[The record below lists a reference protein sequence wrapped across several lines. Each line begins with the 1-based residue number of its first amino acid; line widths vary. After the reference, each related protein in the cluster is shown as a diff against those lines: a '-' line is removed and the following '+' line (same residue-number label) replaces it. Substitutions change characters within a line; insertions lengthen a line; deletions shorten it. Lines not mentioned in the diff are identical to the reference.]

1 MNCKFLAGLLLL
13 SGCAAMTAEKNIW
26 PNPGFE
32 SWNDADNK
40 PASPAWRWSIQKMK
54 GGNEFAF
61 LGRSA
66 AEHHSGKYSLHM
78 KDTNP
83 GHVNN
88 VLQYHFAPSEIQ
100 ALSGKI
106 LGFSAWVRQIRAD
119 EPRKVGI
126 GINCHTASGK
136 SVNAFDWIDTTQET
150 GWTHLAAR
158 LKVPAD
164 AKDLRAVLYCAN
176 NFNNTA
182 EAYFDDILLTTGPVV
197 KHPAEPLKKSMTSVT
212 TSPFYLPFAPAPRA
226 WKLRF
231 SGYQP
236 KETVRNA
243 DFTLYRNPKQTGD
256 LVMLDCRTDLLNR
269 RYDLSNV
276 PQGKLGFEAKLS
288 VNLPLWVNLIA
299 GNGKKTTLFLKQGTP
314 EKNGLYSYSGTFP
327 SHPSELKTIAIH
339 IHKSALEGK
348 EELRVSGMGLT
359 APAGTPAPA
368 FYPSPEAENYIR
380 EYQKKLVVTDDG
392 QKRPEIR
399 RGTWFE
405 NGRYQYLLGPWI
417 YNNNGDWRDPVRNNP
432 LKIDHIAYRV
442 GPGKEQFDALCF
454 NSAQMSAA
462 PKLPGQALYG
472 LGIPENAKWQE
483 KDFADFVRRFKGMSL
498 VVDFAFSFDHEL
510 NFEDPVRRR
519 EVDQRCGT
527 WHAFNPACPEHPDG
541 ERYYRDLMT
550 GGTKMLMK
558 NRMNVGVYE
567 LFNESVYAC
576 QCRFNIR
583 AFAGK
588 MKEKYGSIE
597 QANRSWNTIFTGF
610 EDLAGATSLDQY
622 PGLWVEWWNFLAGRY
637 GEVLKHYRDIVRSI
651 DRRPNVYF
659 CEMLAV
665 SQIWNSFMDYRI
677 IADAMDVLA
686 IEGGWRY
693 GHSSSDLQAK
703 NGMEAVVF
711 EAGTHWYVCDFF
723 AALSKGKKP
732 IINNE
737 HYCWRAEY
745 GLRAPSKRTDM
756 ATSLWMELMH
766 GSSGNFTYVL
776 DKRSFDY
783 KTPEQAKQNVIQP
796 SYKSSSLLNP
806 YNWPPSELVGFRM
819 FREELEPYRDQILPF
834 PRTKAPSVAIYHSYT
849 THAMNQL
856 VRGLDFRPRM
866 QRWYSTLLHSHYPLT
881 FVFDSDLKK
890 GLPPNI
896 RALVIPCAEYETE
909 EALEGIR
916 AFLRRGGTVIADSEA
931 FQFDDHTR
939 KRTDASLPGA
949 LRLSSRDNASADR
962 LLASLKARNIPRHGT
977 LESADSNAVLTG
989 TDLQI
994 IDRGDFKLVFLAGM
1008 LDIVPR
1014 KVKLKLNL
1022 DDSGSFYLTDIVHK
1036 RLYVPE
1042 NGERWSAQ
1050 QLRDGLELVLPS
1062 QERVVFVLERKRPQ
1076 NVTRYTQADVRKEFR
1091 DTQKESARIL
1101 REFRERSDRK
1111 KAVEAEARIYRD
1123 VNVSKCRPL
1132 DIRKFVNMHYR
1143 DEKAGDHKG
1152 GAFDQGPKDFSAI
1165 RPGRI
1170 LAAGVPFDLIDSD
1183 RNNGKGLIILAGRDR
1198 NYFPLE
1204 VRNIPVGRK
1213 AKHLYFLHTMGWGGP
1228 EGERILTYHIT
1239 YADGTTCEIP
1249 IRSRLEIAPWM
1260 DGRVILVPYAKVGL
1274 ESSNPEGVIHLQNYR
1289 WTNPHP
1295 EKEIRSLDIVS
1306 SCAGGV
1312 PAIAAITTEEE

>member
-1 MNCKFLAGLLLL
+1 MKNRLLSGILFLAGTV
-13 SGCAAMTAEKNIW
+13 MTATEPNLW

-32 SWNDADNK
+32 SWNETDNK

-61 LGRSA
+61 LGRTS
-66 AEHHSGKYSLHM
+66 EEKHSGNYSLRM

-83 GHVNN
+83 GPVNN
-88 VLQYHFAPSEIQ
+88 VLQYHFAPSEIRK
-100 ALSGKI
+100 LGGKI

-126 GINCHTASGK
+126 GINCYTAAGK
-136 SVNAFDWIDTTQET
+136 HVNAYDWIDTTEET
-150 GWTHLAAR
+150 GWTHLAVR
-158 LKVPAD
+158 LKIPAD

-182 EAYFDDILLTTGPVV
+182 EACFDDILLTTGPVV
-197 KHPAEPLKKSMTSVT
+197 KHKPEPLKKSMTASVS
-212 TSPFYLPFAPAPRA
+212 SPFYLPFTPAPRA

-236 KETVRNA
+236 KAAVRNA
-243 DFTLYRNPKQTGD
+243 DFTLHRNPKQTGK
-256 LVMLDCRTDLLNR
+256 LVVLECRTDLLNR

-276 PQGKLGFEAKLS
+276 PQGKLGFDAKLS
-288 VNLPLWVNLIA
+288 ADLPLWVNLIA
-299 GNGKKTTLFLKQGTP
+299 GDGKKTTLSLKQGSP
-314 EKNGLYSYSGTFP
+314 GENGFYTYSGTFP
-327 SHPSELKTIAIH
+327 SHPSELKMISIH
-339 IHKSALEGK
+339 IPADALAGKS
-348 EELRVSGMGLT
+348 ELRISGMGLT
-359 APAGTPAPA
+359 APAGTPGPVFA
-368 FYPSPEAENYIR
+368 PSPEAEKYIR
-380 EYQKKLVVTDDG
+380 EYRKELVVTDDG

-405 NGRYQYLLGPWI
+405 NGKYKYLLGPWI
-417 YNNNGDWRDPVRNNP
+417 YNSNGDWRDPVRNNP
-432 LKIDHIAYRV
+432 LKIDHIAYRI
-442 GPGKEQFDALCF
+442 GPGKEQFDALGF

-472 LGIPENAKWQE
+472 LGIPENAQWQE
-483 KDFADFVRRFKGMSL
+483 TEFAKFVRGFKGMSL
-498 VVDFAFSFDHEL
+498 VVDFAFSFDREL
-510 NFEDPVRRR
+510 EFEDPVRRR

-541 ERYYRDLMT
+541 DRYYRDLMT

-576 QCRFNIR
+576 LCRFNIR
-583 AFAGK
+583 AFADR
-588 MKEKYGSIE
+588 MKKKYGSIE

-610 EDLAGATSLDQY
+610 DDLAEATALDPY

-637 GEVLKHYRDIVRSI
+637 GEVLKRYRDLVRSI

-693 GHSSSDLQAK
+693 GHPSMDLRGK

-711 EAGTHWYVCDFF
+711 ETGTHWYVCDFF
-723 AALSKGKKP
+723 AALSGGKKP
-732 IINNE
+732 VINNE

-745 GLRAPSKRTDM
+745 GLRAPSRRTDM
-756 ATSLWMELMH
+756 VTSLWMELMH

-776 DKRSFDY
+776 DKRSYDY

-806 YNWPPSELVGFRM
+806 YNWPPEELVGFRM
-819 FREELEPYRDQILPF
+819 FTEELEPYREQILPF
-834 PRTKAPSVAIYHSYT
+834 PRTGAPSVAIYHSYT

-866 QRWYSTLLHSHYPLT
+866 QRWHSALLHSHYPLT
-881 FVFDSDLKK
+881 FVFDNDLKK

-896 RALVIPCAEYETE
+896 RALLVPCAEYETE
-909 EALEGIR
+909 EALDGIR
-916 AFLRRGGTVIADSEA
+916 NFLRRGGIVIADTEA
-931 FQFDDHTR
+931 FRFDDHAR
-939 KRTDASLPGA
+939 KRPQDHLSGVV
-949 LRLSSRDNASADR
+949 RLSSRENASSAR
-962 LLASLKARNIPRHGT
+962 LLAHLKARDIPRYGA
-977 LESADSNAVLTG
+977 LESADSTQALPG

-994 IDRGDFKLVFLAGM
+994 IDRGDFKLVFVAGM
-1008 LDIVPR
+1008 LDLVPR
-1014 KVKLKLNL
+1014 KVKLKLHLN
-1022 DDSGSFYLTDIVHK
+1022 DSGSFYLTDIVRKH
-1036 RLYVPE
+1036 LYVPE
-1042 NGERWSAQ
+1042 NGERWSAR
-1050 QLRDGLELVLPS
+1050 QLRDGFELILPP

-1076 NVTRYTQADVRKEFR
+1076 NVTRHTQADVQKEFR
-1091 DTQKESARIL
+1091 GTQAESEKIL
-1101 REFRERSDRK
+1101 REFRERTERK
-1111 KAVEAEARIYRD
+1111 NAVEAEARIYRD

-1132 DIRKFVNMHYR
+1132 DLRKFVNMHYR
-1143 DEKAGDHKG
+1143 DEKAGDRKG

-1228 EGERILTYHIT
+1228 KGERILTYRIT
-1239 YADGTTCEIP
+1239 YNDGSACEIP

-1260 DGRVILVPYAKVGL
+1260 DGRVILVPHAKVGL

-1295 EKEIRSLDIVS
+1295 EKPIRSLDIVS